1 MNMHQA
7 YCMGWLYSYL
17 KTLGENAGKEV
28 GFYSF
33 EKACS
38 YPFSAQAKAVGD
50 VHKANLVTAEV
61 DKVIGSAMEE
71 MDYIPEGPETL
82 AHPFFQGEW
91 QRGYYHQ
98 RAGRPL
104 VYDIAAARKKKGWTQ
119 AQLAEAVGADQAQ
132 VSRWEKGAVKPSA
145 EYLDKIKAALE

>member
-1 MNMHQA
+1 MNMRQS

-17 KTLGENAGKEV
+17 KTIGEKAGKEV

-33 EKACS
+33 EKACN
-38 YPFSAQAKAVGD
+38 YPFSAQAQAVGD
-50 VHKANLVTAEV
+50 VHKAGLVTAEV
-61 DKVIGSAMEE
+61 DRIIGSAMEE
-71 MDYIPEGPETL
+71 MDDIGGAETL
-82 AHPFFQGEW
+82 APITIQGEW

-119 AQLAEAVGADQAQ
+119 AQLAEAIGADQGQ
-132 VSRWEKGAVKPSA
+132 VSRWEKGTVKPSA